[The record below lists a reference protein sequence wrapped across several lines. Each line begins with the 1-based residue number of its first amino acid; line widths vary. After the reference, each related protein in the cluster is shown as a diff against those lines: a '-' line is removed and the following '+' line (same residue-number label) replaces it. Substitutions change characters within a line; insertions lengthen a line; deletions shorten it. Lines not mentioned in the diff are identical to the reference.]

1 VRPVGALEV
10 LLAGL
15 GEAQPVTAWGPGDI
29 DGLARLEAFALCPA
43 LQDTER
49 AAQLPEAGLGDLFK
63 VGNPPAPPG
72 FGVFL
77 AKPAES
83 DQHIDGRDEPVAP

>member
-1 VRPVGALEV
+1 MVSRGWRPS
-10 LLAGL
+10 
-15 GEAQPVTAWGPGDI
+15 
-29 DGLARLEAFALCPA
+29 LC
-43 LQDTER
+43 
-49 AAQLPEAGLGDLFK
+49 AQLCRIRSALLSFPAGLGDLFK